1 MRVTPRRI
9 PSKWIL
15 QPQISLQIMFDPLPP
30 QSRILVTG
38 ANGFVAS
45 HIVNLLLQRGYR
57 VRGTVREPRPWLDQM
72 FQKYDYESTILPD
85 LAQPHASLFE
95 GVAGVVLVA
104 TDNSFDRDPALIE
117 RVVQGT
123 LAMLEAA
130 KNTAVKSVVLTSSSA
145 ACNTLTYA
153 SEPTVIDNATYNDAV
168 VAAVQAGTRLE
179 RVPGETVYA
188 ASKTEAERQAW
199 KWVEDNKPPFRFN
212 TVVPDNVVR
221 NSHFQRR
228 ALVLTFQIG
237 SRVNPNVSESIAP
250 VRAFLQG
257 WYIDVEDV
265 ARLHIAALLD
275 PNIQSER
282 IFGTAA
288 KFRWTD
294 VIAIM
299 RRLRPNNP
307 NIPDAPNDIQCP
319 FDYALAPRAEQI
331 LLGFSGSSWVSL
343 EDSLEQSIVDL
354 E

>member
-1 MRVTPRRI
+1 
-9 PSKWIL
+9 
-15 QPQISLQIMFDPLPP
+15 MFASLPP

-57 VRGTVREPRPWLDQM
+57 VRGTVREPRPWLDQL
-72 FQKYDYESTILPD
+72 FQKYDYESALLPD

-95 GVAGVVLVA
+95 DVEGVVLVA

-130 KNTAVKSVVLTSSSA
+130 KHSAVKSVVLTSSSA

-153 SEPTVIDNATYNDAV
+153 SEPTVIDNATYNDSV
-168 VAAVQAGTRLE
+168 VAAARAGE
-179 RVPGETVYA
+179 NPPEVVPGATVYA
-188 ASKTEAERQAW
+188 ASKTEAERQAF
-199 KWVEDNKPPFRFN
+199 KWVEENQPPFRFN

-228 ALVLTFQIG
+228 ALVLMFQIG
-237 SRVNPNVSESIAP
+237 SRVNPNVSESVAP

-257 WYIDVEDV
+257 KDFFMKMFPPGWYVDVEDV

-275 PNIQSER
+275 PKIQSER

-299 RRLRPNNP
+299 RRLRPNNAD
-307 NIPDAPNDIQCP
+307 IPDAPNDYQCP
-319 FDYALAPRAEQI
+319 FDYVGAQRAQQI
-331 LLGFSGSSWVSL
+331 LLDFYGSGWVTL
-343 EDSLEQSIVDL
+343 EDSLERAIIDL

>member
-1 MRVTPRRI
+1 
-9 PSKWIL
+9 
-15 QPQISLQIMFDPLPP
+15 MFDPLPP

-38 ANGFVAS
+38 ANGFIAS

-72 FQKYDYESTILPD
+72 FQKYDYESAILPD
-85 LAQPHASLFE
+85 LTQPHASLFE

-117 RVVQGT
+117 RVVRGT

-130 KNTAVKSVVLTSSSA
+130 KNSAVKSVVLTSSSA
-145 ACNTLTYA
+145 ACNNYLDQCVGAYT
-153 SEPTVIDNATYNDAV
+153 TYNDAV
-168 VAAVQAGTRLE
+168 VAAVQAGNPPE
-179 RVPGETVYA
+179 VVPGEAVYA
-188 ASKTEAERQAW
+188 ASKTEAERQAF

-237 SRVNPNVSESIAP
+237 SRVNPNVSESVAP

-343 EDSLEQSIVDL
+343 EDSLEQAIVDL